1 MVFDFRIGL
10 LKVALFEYTTHFV
23 DKANYLLLYNVLL
36 QRFNACKLTSPDS

>member
-1 MVFDFRIGL
+1 MVSDFRIGL

-23 DKANYLLLYNVLL
+23 DNAHYLLLYNVLL